1 MDEPALPVAAV
12 ARRLGVA
19 PATLRTWDR
28 RYGLGPSEH
37 VPGIHRR
44 YTSQDLLRL
53 EAMRRFIMQGVAP
66 ADAARAAL
74 ESDLQAEGDDAPGA
88 LGESVVPRGTGGA
101 VLPMP
106 GGSAE
111 ARGLARAAT
120 ALDSRAMTT
129 QIEASLSERGAI
141 ATWDELVAPALIG
154 VGDRYEST
162 GRGVEIEHALS
173 EAALSA
179 LRPLPTRMS
188 ESLNA
193 RPVLLAAAD
202 EEQHTLP
209 LYAIAAALAERN
221 IQARV
226 LGATGANRRAGC
238 GDHTHWPR
246 RDPAVE
252 SGPTKPVIRPSLSA
266 SHPSGRRRRSW
277 WVVPGWPDRLP
288 AGIVRPA
295 NLAQAVALLAA
306 AVSPA

>member
-37 VPGIHRR
+37 VPGVHRR

-74 ESDLQAEGDDAPGA
+74 EADLQSESDDVPSVPAEP
-88 LGESVVPRGTGGA
+88 VVPRGTGGA

-120 ALDSRAMTT
+120 ALDSRAMTA
-129 QIEASLSERGAI
+129 QIEASLSERGVI

-179 LRPLPTRMS
+179 LRPFPRRTN
-188 ESLNA
+188 ESRNA

-209 LYAIAAALAERN
+209 LYATAAALAERN
-221 IQARV
+221 VQARV
-226 LGATGANRRAGC
+226 LGARVPTEALSAAITRIGPGAILVWSQADQTG
-238 GDHTHWPR
+238 
-246 RDPAVE
+246 DPSQLERIPAQ
-252 SGPTKPVIRPSLSA
+252 RPSA
-266 SHPSGRRRRSW
+266 PVMAGG
-277 WVVPGWPDRLP
+277 PGWPDRLP
-288 AGIVRPA
+288 AGIARPA
-295 NLAQAVALLAA
+295 NLTQAVALLAA
-306 AVSPA
+306 AVAPA